1 MSPTP
6 PEKPDH
12 DYLAGQ
18 LLVAM
23 PSLTDLFFERAVVFL
38 CSHAA
43 EGAVGLVVNRP
54 ADSPRFGKIL
64 NDLDIEPT
72 EAAERVQIHM
82 GGPVELNRG
91 YVLHTD
97 DIEYENSQRVG
108 ASILL
113 TSSVDVLREIAKGGG
128 PRRSMVLFG
137 YAGWGPGQLDQEIM
151 QNSWLNVQADEDLVF
166 SPNHSGKWER
176 AIGGIGDTATGLPVD
191 PYRISPTAG
200 NA

>member
-6 PEKPDH
+6 PEKPDQSH
-12 DYLAGQ
+12 LAGQ

-23 PSLTDLFFERAVVFL
+23 PSLTDMFFERAVVYL

-54 ADSPRFGKIL
+54 ADSPRFDKIL
-64 NDLDIEPT
+64 NDLNIEGT
-72 EAAERVQIHM
+72 DAAEKVPIHM

-97 DIEYENSQRVG
+97 DLKYENSQRVG
-108 ASILL
+108 NSILL
-113 TSSVDVLREIAKGGG
+113 TSSVDVLREIASGAG
-128 PRRSMVLFG
+128 PRRALVLFG
-137 YAGWGPGQLDQEIM
+137 YAGWGPGQLDHEIM
-151 QNSWLNVQADEDLVF
+151 QNSWLNVAADEDLVF
-166 SPNHSGKWER
+166 SADHSAKWER
-176 AIGGIGDTATGLPVD
+176 AIGGIGDTASGQPVD

>member
-1 MSPTP
+1 MPPTP
-6 PEKPDH
+6 PESSAPSH
-12 DYLAGQ
+12 LAGQ

-23 PSLTDLFFERAVVFL
+23 PSLMDGFFERAVVYL

-54 ADSPRFGKIL
+54 ADSPRFDKVLDDL
-64 NDLDIEPT
+64 NIAGT
-72 EAAERVQIHM
+72 EAAGKVQIHM

-97 DIEYENSQRVG
+97 DLEYENSQRVG
-108 ASILL
+108 DSILL
-113 TSSVDVLREIAKGGG
+113 TSSVDVLREIATGRG
-128 PRRSMVLFG
+128 PRRALVLFG
-137 YAGWGPGQLDQEIM
+137 YAGWGPGQLDHEIL
-151 QNSWLNVQADEDLVF
+151 QNSWLNVTADEELVF
-166 SPNHSGKWER
+166 SPDHAAKWQR
-176 AIGGIGDTATGLPVD
+176 AIGGIGDTASGQPVD